1 MIIKKIQRNES
12 VKFRVPVEV
21 AETIKSIKADCLE
34 LGWKFTLE
42 QEIADA
48 ILKTC
53 RKAAKEIE
61 QEKADRAKMPANS
74 DRKTQA

>member
-1 MIIKKIQRNES
+1 MIIKNIQKNES

-21 AETIKSIKADCLE
+21 AEMIKAIKADCAD

-42 QEIADA
+42 DEIAEA

-53 RKAAKEIE
+53 RKAAKEIV
-61 QEKADRAKMPANS
+61 QEKAERAKIPANS
-74 DRKTQA
+74 DSKTKA